1 MPVKSKNQ
9 CNLVTNELLLKMQ
22 LLDID
27 KQIKYFL
34 ENCFDSQD
42 SITKE
47 AQKQIDK
54 INQKL
59 QLDLIKGVYKIDVY
73 TVLFGPFIVTDNS
86 FLGLIDLIHALEC
99 IDEENQSDVLTA
111 KCSPA
116 YKSLKKH
123 CW

>member
-1 MPVKSKNQ
+1 M
-9 CNLVTNELLLKMQ
+9 
-22 LLDID
+22 LDID

-73 TVLFGPFIVTDNS
+73 TVLFGPFIVTDNP

-116 YKSLKKH
+116 YKIA
-123 CW
+123 